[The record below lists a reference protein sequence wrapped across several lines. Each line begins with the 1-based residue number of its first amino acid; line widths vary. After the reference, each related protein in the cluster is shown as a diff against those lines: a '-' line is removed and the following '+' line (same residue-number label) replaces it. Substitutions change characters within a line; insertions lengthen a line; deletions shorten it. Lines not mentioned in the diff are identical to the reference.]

1 MRLKE
6 LRKQKRL
13 RQQDVADAI
22 NCSQAVYSRY
32 ENGEREPSKIVL
44 NSLADFYNVS
54 VDYILGRDQEELA
67 PDAITPALLTREDR
81 MLQMFR
87 QMDEKEQDAF
97 IKWLEKR

>member
-6 LRKQKRL
+6 LRESRALYQK
-13 RQQDVADAI
+13 DVA
-22 NCSQAVYSRY
+22 AVLHTSTPVYNRY
-32 ENGEREPSKIVL
+32 ETGDREPPFSVL
-44 NSLADFYNVS
+44 LTLADYYGVS
-54 VDYILGRDQEELA
+54 IDYILGRDQEETDQA
-67 PDAITPALLTREDR
+67 AITPALLTREER